1 MNIIKPKNLKDAG
14 HIRII
19 APCGNTDKDK
29 IINGREYLESLGYK
43 VTLGEHIYNQDR
55 YLAGTDKE
63 RAKDLEDAFS
73 DNSVDAI
80 ICARGG
86 YGAIR
91 LIDKIDYN
99 IIKNNP
105 KIFCGYSDVT
115 VLSAAILK
123 NTGLITYSAPM
134 IQTDF
139 QKDNTDDFTI
149 SNFFKMIT
157 GQEQIIKPQSSVIYK
172 DGIAKGILWG
182 GNLATI
188 ASLCG
193 TNCIPNT
200 DFVFFTEDLNEPTYK
215 IDRYF
220 RQLINTDA
228 FKNNIKGI
236 IFGEF
241 MDCDNYEYLEK
252 LFSEISHELDI
263 PAFGGYEISHGNKK
277 LTIPIGAKAQV
288 DSAGILI
295 KD

>member
-134 IQTDF
+134 LQTDF